1 MYFSAY
7 DLFHEKYSGLSS
19 SSSICFFSIGLMMSA
34 QGIWYFGGSDALG
47 NASNDVAG
55 VDFNGLTPLALTG
68 GEGQLASYEG
78 CATLSDNHGKILC
91 YTDGLNVYDQTHQ
104 VMPNGSGLFGSHSS
118 TQSSIIGPV
127 PGRTDAFYIFTNKS
141 LNNTSQV
148 GFNGLSYST
157 VDFTLMGNGS
167 TCPLG
172 DIVSNEKNIPLVDS
186 TNEKVAIVPHMNGT
200 DYWVITQSGKWNNIC
215 AFLVDAGGVWNTP
228 IVSSS
233 PFGVGL

>member
-1 MYFSAY
+1 MIYFMKSILAY
-7 DLFHEKYSGLSS
+7 RPLVLSV
-19 SSSICFFSIGLMMSA
+19 FSIGLMMSA

-68 GEGQLASYEG
+68 GEGQLAGYEG

-104 VMPNGSGLFGSHSS
+104 VMPNGSGLLGVILVLRFNHRSCAWENGCPH
-118 TQSSIIGPV
+118 
-127 PGRTDAFYIFTNKS
+127 FTNKS

-167 TCPLG
+167 TCP
-172 DIVSNEKNIPLVDS
+172 PRR
-186 TNEKVAIVPHMNGT
+186 
-200 DYWVITQSGKWNNIC
+200 YC
-215 AFLVDAGGVWNTP
+215 F
-228 IVSSS
+228 
-233 PFGVGL
+233 